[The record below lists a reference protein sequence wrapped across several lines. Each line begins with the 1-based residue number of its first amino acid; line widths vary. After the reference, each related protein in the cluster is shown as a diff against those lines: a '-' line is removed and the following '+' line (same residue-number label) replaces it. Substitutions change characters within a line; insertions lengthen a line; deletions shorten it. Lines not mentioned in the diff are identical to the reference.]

1 MDVRT
6 TLVQFAT
13 QAHDWVEELCA
24 VLPPSEREAAGTPEL
39 WSARDL
45 LVHIAVWKDRLAEAL
60 DAALRGERAATYDLD
75 AENEATWRQHQH
87 LTFDEAHQLLAQS
100 QALLIERVMASREED
115 LNDPARYTWARLPL
129 WKGIVMNSF
138 WHPTL
143 HLAHFWLRRGEPGRL
158 NERVERAAGQLGQME
173 DSTAWRA
180 KMTYDLACYYAL
192 TEQKVSATT
201 ALGEALR
208 LDSNLTEWSRED
220 TDLLSLHADPAYE
233 ALYGSWPD

>member
-13 QAHDWVEELCA
+13 LAHGWVEEYA
-24 VLPPSEREAAGTPEL
+24 AALPAGEREAAGTPEL

-45 LVHIAVWKDRLAEAL
+45 LVHIAEWKERLALAL
-60 DAALRGERAATYDLD
+60 DAALRGERAVTYDLD

-87 LTFDEAHQLLAQS
+87 LTFDEAHQLLAQA
-100 QALLIERVMASREED
+100 QAHLVERVMASREED
-115 LNDPARYTWARLPL
+115 LDNPARYTWARLPL

-143 HLAHFWLRRGEPGRL
+143 HLAHCWLRRGEPGRL
-158 NERVERAAGQLGQME
+158 NERVERAAGQLGEME
-173 DSTAWRA
+173 DSTVWRA

-192 TEQKVSATT
+192 TAQKGSAIV

-208 LDSNLTEWSRED
+208 LDPSLTEWSRKD
-220 TDLLSLHADPAYE
+220 TDLASLYADPAYE
-233 ALYGSWPD
+233 ALYGP